1 MDIETKKHKL
11 SRYFYNNLEIEN
23 LEKIGGMKN
32 RIEVI
37 KKENEEILDGIH
49 NLNSPVERLV
59 LEKRYLLNLTYK
71 ETAAEIHY
79 SESQTRR
86 IEDKA
91 IKNIR
96 I

>member
-1 MDIETKKHKL
+1 MDIEKKKHKL

-23 LEKIGGMKN
+23 LKKIGGMKK

-37 KKENEEILDGIH
+37 KKENEEVLNGIH
-49 NLNSPVERLV
+49 NLESPVERLV
-59 LEKRYLLNLTYK
+59 LENRYMMNKSYK
-71 ETAAEIHY
+71 ETAADIHY

-86 IEDKA
+86 IEHKA
-91 IKNIR
+91 IKNIK

>member
-1 MDIETKKHKL
+1 MDTEKKKHKL
-11 SRYFYNNLEIEN
+11 SRYFYNKLEIDN

-37 KKENEEILDGIH
+37 KKENEEVLNGIH
-49 NLNSPVERLV
+49 NLESPVERLV
-59 LEKRYLLNLTYK
+59 LENRYLMNKSYK
-71 ETAAEIHY
+71 ETAADIHY

-86 IEDKA
+86 IESKA

>member
-11 SRYFYNNLEIEN
+11 SRYFYNKLEIEN

>member
-11 SRYFYNNLEIEN
+11 SRYFYNKLEIEN
-23 LEKIGGMKN
+23 LKKIGGMKK

-37 KKENEEILDGIH
+37 KKENEEVLNGIH
-49 NLNSPVERLV
+49 DLESPVERLV
-59 LEKRYLLNLTYK
+59 LENRYLMNKSYK
-71 ETAAEIHY
+71 ETAADIHY

-91 IKNIR
+91 IKNIK